1 MVVGTKIPD
10 VLMKQNLTVI
20 SHSRFCEHNVA
31 QKFFVFLQIILGNL
45 LGTIPSVLE
54 ILFGGSY
61 VSKIQHVYYQIIWLL
76 EFH

>member
-1 MVVGTKIPD
+1 MAVGTKIPD

-20 SHSRFCEHNVA
+20 SHSRFCEQNVA

-45 LGTIPSVLE
+45 LGTLPSVLE
-54 ILFGGSY
+54 ILFGGSCAFQ
-61 VSKIQHVYYQIIWLL
+61 IQHVHYQRIWLL